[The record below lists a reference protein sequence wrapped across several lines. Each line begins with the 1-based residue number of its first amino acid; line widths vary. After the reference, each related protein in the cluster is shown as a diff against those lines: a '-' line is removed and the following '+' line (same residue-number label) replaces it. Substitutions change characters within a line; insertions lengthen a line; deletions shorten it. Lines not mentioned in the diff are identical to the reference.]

1 MQVLRLHHPGGDHV
15 ELDVVE
21 GQGPAYLYVHGY
33 GSVRAG
39 EKSASL
45 FEHARA
51 RGRAAARID
60 LRGHG
65 TSSGAIGSVT
75 MSEMVADVQLAVAS
89 LHGRG
94 AGPVVVVGSS
104 IGAVVGAFAAAAD
117 PVRVRGLVLLGP
129 AFGFMRL
136 AARLDPQGRLRTST
150 GLEVTMHPRTIE
162 DAHLHDES
170 TLASRLPMPLLVV
183 HGTADDVIPHAVST
197 RFVEQVPHTDKELWL
212 VEGGDHRLNQPILE
226 VWRRMDAR
234 IG

>member
-1 MQVLRLHHPGGDHV
+1 MEVLRLQHPGGGHV
-15 ELDVVE
+15 VVDVLD
-21 GQGPAYLYVHGY
+21 GRGPAYLYVHGY

-65 TSSGAIGSVT
+65 ESSGTIGNVT
-75 MSEMVADVQLAVAS
+75 MSEMVADVRLAMAM
-89 LHGRG
+89 LRARG
-94 AGPVVVVGSS
+94 AGPVVLVGSS
-104 IGAVVGAFAAAAD
+104 IGAVVGSFAAAQE
-117 PVRVRGLVLLGP
+117 PSSVRGLVLLGP

-150 GLEVTMHPRTIE
+150 GLEVTMHQRTIL
-162 DAHLHDES
+162 DAQQHDE
-170 TLASRLPMPLLVV
+170 ASLPGRISMPLLVV
-183 HGTADDVIPHAVST
+183 HGTDDEVIPPAVST
-197 RFVEQVPHTDKELWL
+197 RFVEQVPHADKELWL